1 MGKILFYEE
10 VDIDHM
16 ILHVDMDAFYASV
29 EELDNPQLKG
39 RCVIVGGQ
47 SKRSVVSAANYPA
60 RGFGIHSAMPV
71 FQARKICPDA
81 IFLPPRMS
89 RYKELSAKIM
99 SILREFSPLVEPV
112 SIDEAYVDITGCE
125 KLFGGVKEIASSIK
139 EKIKERLGLVCS
151 LGAAPNKFLAKIAS
165 DMDKPDG
172 LTIIVPENVDQF
184 IESLPIHKVPG
195 VGKNTQDKLKLMGV
209 KTLGNVKKY
218 PEEVLV
224 RKFGTFGRRLAKLAN
239 GIDRSVVTL
248 VSETKSVSA
257 EETLPEDTENKD
269 LLGKYILK
277 QSEKIGRELRKLGIR
292 ARTINVKI
300 KHSDFKQVTRS
311 VTIKEPTQSSE
322 VIIREASQLL
332 ENYRM
337 PGKIRLIGV
346 GVSNLV
352 SGVEQVQT
360 DIFEQGNTKNSNW
373 QKLDNAIDTITDKFG
388 TDVIKR
394 ASLKDRE

>member
-1 MGKILFYEE
+1 
-10 VDIDHM
+10 M

-39 RCVIVGGQ
+39 RCVVVGGQ
-47 SKRSVVSAANYPA
+47 SKRSVVSAANYAA
-60 RGFGIHSAMPV
+60 RRFGVHSAMPV
-71 FQARKICPDA
+71 FQARKRCPGA
-81 IFLPPRMS
+81 IFLPPRIH
-89 RYKELSAKIM
+89 RYKELSPKII

-125 KLFGGVKEIASSIK
+125 KLFGGVREIALSIK
-139 EKIKERLGLVCS
+139 ERISERLDLVCS

-172 LTIIVPENVDQF
+172 LTIIMPEDVDQF

-195 VGKNTQDKLKLMGV
+195 VGKNTHDKLKLMGV
-209 KTLGNVKKY
+209 KTLGDVKKC

-224 RKFGTFGRRLAKLAN
+224 RRFGTFGRRLAKLAD
-239 GIDRSVVTL
+239 GIDRSIVTP

-269 LLGKYILK
+269 VLGKYILK
-277 QSEKIGRELRKLGIR
+277 QSEKIGRELRKLGMR
-292 ARTINVKI
+292 ARTISVKI
-300 KHSDFKQVTRS
+300 KHSDFKQITRS
-311 VTIKEPTQSSE
+311 VTIKEPTQSSD
-322 VIIREASQLL
+322 VIIREAAQLL

-337 PGKIRLIGV
+337 PDKTRRIGV

-360 DIFEQGNTKNSNW
+360 DIFERDNTKNSNW
-373 QKLDNAIDTITDKFG
+373 QKLDKAIDTITDKFG
-388 TDVIKR
+388 TEIIKR
-394 ASLKDRE
+394 AGLKGRK